1 MVGDVVVGLK
11 PNPLLPFC
19 EESVVAGLS
28 FAILHYYGETGER
41 RSRVPHLPFGTS
53 QDKTTAADRLAPLMP
68 GSRVLTVLVA
78 FGQCLQVIYV
88 VVVIS

>member
-28 FAILHYYGETGER
+28 FAILHYYRETMR
-41 RSRVPHLPFGTS
+41 MN
-53 QDKTTAADRLAPLMP
+53 RLTF
-68 GSRVLTVLVA
+68 TV
-78 FGQCLQVIYV
+78 
-88 VVVIS
+88 